1 MVWFTITWK
10 AQEETEVIVIGTEVK
25 VIGTEVMVI
34 GTEVMVI
41 GTVVMV
47 IGTEVMVIGTVV
59 MVIGTVVMVIGA
71 ELGTRQHCRD
81 HETTMCSGQNI
92 VAFCRIAI
100 YSLWL
105 YSIQT
110 PSPLLFSNVLLWQY
124 KLYIACSHEA
134 KQLSRACPALD
145 RNRM

>member
-1 MVWFTITWK
+1 M
-10 AQEETEVIVIGTEVK
+10 
-25 VIGTEVMVI
+25 IGTEVMDI

-92 VAFCRIAI
+92 VAFA
-100 YSLWL
+100 
-105 YSIQT
+105 
-110 PSPLLFSNVLLWQY
+110 VLLY
-124 KLYIACSHEA
+124 IRCDFTLFRHRALYFF
-134 KQLSRACPALD
+134 
-145 RNRM
+145 RMFSCDSTSSI